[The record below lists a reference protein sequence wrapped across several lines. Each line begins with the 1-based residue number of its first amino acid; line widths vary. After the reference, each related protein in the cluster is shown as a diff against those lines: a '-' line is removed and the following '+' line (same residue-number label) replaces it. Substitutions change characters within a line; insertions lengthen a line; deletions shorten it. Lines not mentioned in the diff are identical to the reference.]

1 MEIFGDSS
9 VNNYSLKAINMT
21 PLLQEPKPKSPKAKK
36 RRKMIFSVARRR
48 RSKNKLKRLLKK
60 QNTLET
66 LHKLCKP
73 VVVSVIRL
81 SASEIKQWCEKDS
94 SSCQVENVSPQLK
107 RSKSKNNVQKSKKFT
122 RKEINNESH
131 LYSKNEMKSPN
142 TLFSQETDIRN
153 KKLLIDLLRNVKQ
166 PYMKLQRIDKVIN
179 KIAQSFAKTTTV
191 TECEAST
198 ECKTNVQT
206 EEIKET
212 ANRSIKEIETQTELN
227 VSVPE
232 VQKLSLVNVNK
243 DECPQNSEIEKVAV
257 SSHTNE
263 TLQLNECTDSNFISN
278 SDTEIVRNTHK
289 KYFKR
294 KCEVICDSNTDNS
307 NDNANSSEI
316 ILNEVKKLR
325 MNLPEKINKMNVV
338 NEKHNVIKAKLSP
351 KLLICGESYKENL
364 IAQKNVDAPLQKLD
378 ILERLARLCDPEDDE
393 YNDNDD
399 SDNINKNT
407 EKDSTSSSVPSTLNF
422 ESVAEDSA
430 SMKVRND
437 DSIPIEKSILENKEI
452 QESVQELFC
461 SNKNFL
467 QRYKIF
473 KELKVSLIKL
483 DALKDLHTKHSA
495 TEIEEITNKLMNSF
509 VNLNSSKI
517 QHNNQRSIDKISFTL
532 DISKDSNV
540 NFEKSVVCTIP
551 EKMQIITKSPKNSS
565 EKSSSDLIRNMKR
578 KERLT
583 IEKASHNLRKIF
595 DDKSKN
601 RQHVISNLKQSS
613 NVLTPTIRS
622 SSQESSN
629 KTFELSNMTENVNI
643 NKSINKMSSLK
654 KQKPEIPSIPENSVK
669 SVTDAR
675 FSEKAEINTPQITN
689 FKSHFSNQSEKLEQT
704 TFVPKIYKKSTNV
717 TVTNISASTCYS
729 STMSLKK
736 HNKPKDKKDTYKCI
750 VCDFCFEDYSNLQQ
764 HLIIHTQKQNDSTL
778 NTSNSLAEKS
788 EETISQSSEADEPE
802 LSQMSEHK
810 NVEHASLQCENNKQ
824 QKEKNTIP
832 RGLLNKKKRKN
843 KIKLKN
849 KSQCT
854 SHSNECS
861 ICSKIFPTVT
871 DLAAHI
877 FLHTEKE
884 LQQAY
889 KLAKQKLVKSGST
902 EREKSKQTRTEQT
915 EQTEE
920 TKIEQNLESVTSTV
934 DNIDNAIEEIHEI
947 SDKGESFLAQ
957 KSNKL
962 ITKDSEIRNTESTAL
977 KKHNS
982 QSIKLDLLS
991 KSSKDK
997 INKIESNKRVFTVCK
1012 CHNKPGTNE
1021 NTLQIE
1027 IVLLCHTCKVLFRS
1041 IECFETHYRLPE
1053 YTKCNQNRLTSS
1065 RSPNLFCANCGMIFS
1080 SVQDVRQHLEIHVR
1094 FKQNCIMDFRC
1105 NICKVIF
1112 LGIGTLFYIHW
1123 SKHSRNPFWM
1133 ASEQSFPKHSIINSK
1148 LKKIDNL
1155 STQNAMTLNSSVE
1168 QYIQVAEHVCNN
1180 CKLPF
1185 ITQDDLNNHDPR
1197 CKEIDSCKTFQDTS
1211 VVENSNSHVIIR
1223 INCSSCNIF
1232 IDKKRE
1238 FYNHIKNKHNCNVD
1252 PQFVCLSF
1260 SLAKV
1265 VYICNVCM
1273 VMTENLDAFENHW
1286 LKHNTTH
1293 INFTCTH
1300 CNNIYYNNLNSFID
1314 HAEQHKND
1322 TNVVSC
1328 TVNYTKA
1335 KLICEFCNTGFD
1347 SSQDMYEHIVTH
1359 NRSNQQTYSKIDQIT
1374 NQDSPASASQ
1384 TSCTSSSVKN
1394 IGKEIEKSLAMEA
1407 QVMEKISETSPLGS
1421 NIDKDKEKLIRVLEG
1436 SEDDS
1441 ENELIIDL
1449 PSQPEESNEI
1459 STGEENREKQ
1469 TTSNLISDESS
1480 INQTREMSENNITK
1494 TLRTN
1499 TNVQVSSQNIP
1510 LSEPTENVTDSVF
1523 TAKNINPQISLNVQT
1538 SNSSAK
1544 STSVLQNSHSNN
1556 IGNNNLQ
1563 DAVVKTTNNQS
1574 VTKDVKIIENN
1585 ESRDTILTGK
1595 EEELTTLTKQSP
1607 KKQSSPRPK
1616 TYLRVKTLAELT
1628 GFAHFCKLCNCAI
1641 ENANELAKHFE
1652 THNTSS
1658 KDNNYHEIKEKELTS
1673 KPLETNKFENPLGIL
1688 KKTLTKSNTTVMNSQ
1703 KPQQLQ
1709 INAKQDRHL
1718 PSLQNVTSA
1727 YHKNLPPCNF
1737 VRTTTVV
1744 SRSATSKSDGIPIKV
1759 IANTS
1764 NTPNSHT
1771 NMPYGQRSRVTS
1783 SINGNKQNLAI
1794 MTNSSNRS
1802 FGQKQ
1807 NLEYW
1812 IQRKKLEKIDNRPIK
1827 LKMNQN
1833 SELFQQTIQTRIECA
1848 PSSACSQYSSFTA
1861 GTSNNSNQ
1869 LPKQN
1874 QAKVVNQ
1881 PVTENTSSIYYKSP
1895 KLSNGGMSIVI
1906 NQTAPIQKIPIQNI
1920 STYPIGILQQPAQ
1933 QQLYQHQVY
1942 SQPVRVMNTEYVQ
1955 QSQNL
1960 VDCSEPNGVYRLIN
1974 NQYELSNRQ
1983 PNVTTYTIRYVCPYC
1998 VKNCT
2003 SKDLMQIHINN
2014 DHNFVCNICNLRLYN
2029 FNDLYLHK
2037 LNHNV
2042 NLM

>member
-1 MEIFGDSS
+1 MTISEMEIFGDSS
-9 VNNYSLKAINMT
+9 VNNYSLKTINMT
-21 PLLQEPKPKSPKAKK
+21 PPLEEPKPKNPKAKK
-36 RRKMIFSVARRR
+36 KRKVIFSFARRR
-48 RSKNKLKRLLKK
+48 RSKNKLKKLSKK

-66 LHKLCKP
+66 LYKFCKP
-73 VVVSVIRL
+73 VVVSVKRL
-81 SASEIKQWCEKDS
+81 SVSEIKQWCEKDS
-94 SSCQVENVSPQLK
+94 SPCQVENVSTQLK
-107 RSKSKNNVQKSKKFT
+107 KSKSKNNVQKSKKFT
-122 RKEINNESH
+122 RKKINNESH
-131 LYSKNEMKSPN
+131 LNSKNEMKSPN

-153 KKLLIDLLRNVKQ
+153 KKLLIEDLLRNVKQ

-191 TECEAST
+191 TECEASIQT

-212 ANRSIKEIETQTELN
+212 INRSIKEIETQAELN

-232 VQKLSLVNVNK
+232 VQKLPLVNINK
-243 DECPQNSEIEKVAV
+243 DEYPQNPEIEKVAV
-257 SSHTNE
+257 SFHTNE

-278 SDTEIVRNTHK
+278 SDTEIVKNTHK
-289 KYFKR
+289 KCFKR

-325 MNLPEKINKMNVV
+325 MNLPGKINKMNIV
-338 NEKHNVIKAKLSP
+338 NEKHNIIEAKLSP
-351 KLLICGESYKENL
+351 KLLICGESYKESL

-378 ILERLARLCDPEDDE
+378 ILKRLASLCDPEDDE
-393 YNDNDD
+393 YNNDNDD
-399 SDNINKNT
+399 SDNINKNA
-407 EKDSTSSSVPSTLNF
+407 EKDNTSSSIPSTLNF
-422 ESVAEDSA
+422 KSVAEDSA

-452 QESVQELFC
+452 QESMQELFC
-461 SNKNFL
+461 SDKNFL

-473 KELKVSLIKL
+473 KELKVFLIKL
-483 DALKDLHTKHSA
+483 DTLKDFHTKHSA
-495 TEIEEITNKLMNSF
+495 TEIEKITNKFMNSF

-540 NFEKSVVCTIP
+540 NFEKSIVCTIP
-551 EKMQIITKSPKNSS
+551 KKMQIISKLPKNSS
-565 EKSSSDLIRNMKR
+565 EKSSSNLIRNMKR
-578 KERLT
+578 KERLK
-583 IEKASHNLRKIF
+583 IGKASHNLRKIF

-601 RQHVISNLKQSS
+601 RQHVISNLNKNS
-613 NVLTPTIRS
+613 NVPTPTIKS
-622 SSQESSN
+622 SLQESSN
-629 KTFELSNMTENVNI
+629 KTFELSNMIENVNI

-654 KQKPEIPSIPENSVK
+654 KQMPEISSTENSVK

-675 FSEKAEINTPQITN
+675 FPEKAEINTPQITN

-704 TFVPKIYKKSTNV
+704 TFVSKTHKKSTNV
-717 TVTNISASTCYS
+717 TATNISASTCYS
-729 STMSLKK
+729 STMSLK
-736 HNKPKDKKDTYKCI
+736 KPKDKKDTYKCI

-764 HLIIHTQKQNDSTL
+764 HLIIHTQKQNDSSL

-788 EETISQSSEADEPE
+788 EETISQSSEAEDPE

-810 NVEHASLQCENNKQ
+810 NVEQASLQCENNKQ
-824 QKEKNTIP
+824 QKERNTVP
-832 RGLLNKKKRKN
+832 RDLLNKKKRKN

-889 KLAKQKLVKSGST
+889 KLAKQKLVESENT
-902 EREKSKQTRTEQT
+902 EREKCKQTRAEQT
-915 EQTEE
+915 EQIEE
-920 TKIEQNLESVTSTV
+920 TRIEQNLESVNRTV
-934 DNIDNAIEEIHEI
+934 DSAIEGIHEI
-947 SDKGESFLAQ
+947 SDKEESFLAQ
-957 KSNKL
+957 KSNEL
-962 ITKDSEIRNTESTAL
+962 ITKDPEIRDTESTAL
-977 KKHNS
+977 KKHDS

-997 INKIESNKRVFTVCK
+997 INKIESNKRAFTVCK
-1012 CHNKPGTNE
+1012 CHNKSGTNK

-1053 YTKCNQNRLTSS
+1053 YTNCNQNRLTSS

-1080 SVQDVRQHLEIHVR
+1080 SVQNVRQHLEVHVR

-1155 STQNAMTLNSSVE
+1155 STQNAMTLNSSVD

-1185 ITQDDLNNHDPR
+1185 VTQDDLKNHDPR
-1197 CKEIDSCKTFQDTS
+1197 CKEFKTFQDTS
-1211 VVENSNSHVIIR
+1211 VVENSNSHVTIR
-1223 INCSSCNIF
+1223 INCSLCNDTF

-1260 SLAKV
+1260 PLAKV

-1273 VMTENLDAFENHW
+1273 AMTENLDAFENHW

-1314 HAEQHKND
+1314 HAEEHKSD

-1335 KLICEFCNTGFD
+1335 KLVCEFCNTGFE

-1359 NRSNQQTYSKIDQIT
+1359 NTSNQQTYSKIDQIT

-1384 TSCTSSSVKN
+1384 TNCTSSSVKN

-1407 QVMEKISETSPLGS
+1407 QVMEKINEISPLGF

-1449 PSQPEESNEI
+1449 PNQSEESNEI

-1469 TTSNLISDESS
+1469 TTSNLISDKSS
-1480 INQTREMSENNITK
+1480 INQTCEMSENNITK

-1510 LSEPTENVTDSVF
+1510 LSEPNENVTDSVF
-1523 TAKNINPQISLNVQT
+1523 TAKNINPQISLQT

-1544 STSVLQNSHSNN
+1544 STSVLQNS
-1556 IGNNNLQ
+1556 
-1563 DAVVKTTNNQS
+1563 

-1585 ESRDTILTGK
+1585 ESCDTSCEILTGK

-1616 TYLRVKTLAELT
+1616 GYLRVKTLAELT
-1628 GFAHFCKLCNCAI
+1628 GSAHFCKICNCAI
-1641 ENANELAKHFE
+1641 ENANELAKHFK
-1652 THNTSS
+1652 THNTSN
-1658 KDNNYHEIKEKELTS
+1658 KDNNDHEIREKELTS
-1673 KPLETNKFENPLGIL
+1673 KPLETNKFGLYPLSVL
-1688 KKTLTKSNTTVMNSQ
+1688 KKTLTKSNTIVTNSQ

-1709 INAKQDRHL
+1709 INTKQDRHL

-1727 YHKNLPPCNF
+1727 YHKNLPLCNF
-1737 VRTTTVV
+1737 VRTTTVM

-1759 IANTS
+1759 TANTS
-1764 NTPNSHT
+1764 NIPNSHT
-1771 NMPYGQRSRVTS
+1771 NMPYEQRTRVTS
-1783 SINGNKQNLAI
+1783 SINGNKQNPAV
-1794 MTNSSNRS
+1794 MTNSSNLS
-1802 FGQKQ
+1802 FCQKQ

-1827 LKMNQN
+1827 SKMDQN
-1833 SELFQQTIQTRIECA
+1833 SELYQQTIQTRIERA

-1869 LPKQN
+1869 MPKQN
-1874 QAKVVNQ
+1874 QAKIVNQ
-1881 PVTENTSSIYYKSP
+1881 PENTSSIYYKSP
-1895 KLSNGGMSIVI
+1895 RLANGGMSIVI
-1906 NQTAPIQKIPIQNI
+1906 NQTAPIQNIP
-1920 STYPIGILQQPAQ
+1920 TIGILQQPAQ

-1942 SQPVRVMNTEYVQ
+1942 SEPVRVMNAEYVQ

-1960 VDCSEPNGVYRLIN
+1960 VNCSESNGVYQLIN

-1983 PNVTTYTIRYVCPYC
+1983 PNVTAYTVRYVCPYC
-1998 VKNCT
+1998 VKNYT
-2003 SKDLMQIHINN
+2003 SEDFMQIHINK

-2042 NLM
+2042 NSV